1 MPESPTDR
9 EAPTGGGEPRST
21 GRDTEAPADGREAAA
36 EDGAALVRLGVRFG
50 FLTPEAGEKAL
61 AAWEAEDRVRS
72 MGDVLLENRILG
84 EEDLEMLSQILALGS
99 SANLEAVQSPSNHP
113 APGTR
118 LGEFRILRQ
127 IARGS
132 MGVVYEAMQ
141 EGLSRP
147 VALKVLPSELT
158 RDERT
163 IERFQ
168 REAGAAASLSH
179 PGIVKVLSVGEEE
192 GFHYYAM
199 DMVRGKAL
207 DAILET
213 ERLPHRRAGEI
224 IQDAAVALAYAHEK
238 GVIHRD
244 IKPGNIMVTYD
255 GQVLIADFGL
265 ARTDTTG
272 TLTRSDEIV
281 GTPMYMSPEQ
291 AAGDREK
298 IDART
303 DIYSL
308 GATLYEAL
316 TLSAPFE
323 GTDLHHILSQ
333 VIGRDP
339 RPPRSVNTLIPRD
352 LEIVC
357 MKAMEKE
364 PEGRYRSAQA
374 FADDLGRFL
383 RGDTIH
389 ARPPS
394 VLSKLLRKARRNKPA
409 AGLVL
414 LLLLVSAGIAGIVL
428 GQFIRDREK
437 VRSAADAASMRQAEG
452 DEAFAAKM
460 EAMGALEELEAKIGR
475 VQSSREKAELLKRI
489 DRHGRIEEECYG
501 PALAAWNRI
510 LEIDPENRRAHESIA
525 RIHLHRA
532 RAGFR
537 LAKREAPFRE
547 GSFDAVERE
556 LAAMGKHDPVG
567 SFRLQVASMHE
578 YIARTGTLDVNSQPQ
593 GAEVSLARVNRAE
606 DFQPG
611 TPERLGWT
619 PLIKKG
625 VKPGSYILTLT
636 REGFAPIR
644 LPVLVTR
651 EHPNPVLGEVELYRE
666 GELPPDLAP
675 VPGGEFFFGGRVA
688 GAARGDRRNLPTFFL
703 GIHEVTY
710 EEYLRF
716 LNEKVKESGALWTLD
731 PLLPKKWGIEF
742 GYDWDNIRFKPPP
755 GWEKYRNL
763 PVWGIPL
770 GGAQQFCDWKKEVS
784 LREARAR
791 GRERYLEYRLPSE
804 AEWEKGARGADG
816 RLYPWGDRFDEG
828 LCNNAQTKK
837 PPEGESPVVPAGS
850 FPGGASPY
858 GVQDLAGNVAEWTS
872 TEDPSGR
879 DVIVKGGDLNS
890 EPPTLQCPARRR
902 ESKSSRRLVGFRVV
916 AEFKPVR
923 PR

>member
-1 MPESPTDR
+1 MAESPTDR
-9 EAPTGGGEPRST
+9 DARTDGEKPRSP
-21 GRDTEAPADGREAAA
+21 GRDTAPAEEEPA
-36 EDGAALVRLGVRFG
+36 DGAALVRLGVRFG
-50 FLTPEAGEKAL
+50 FLDPEAGERAL
-61 AAWEAEDRVRS
+61 AAWEEEGRVRS
-72 MGDVLLENRILG
+72 MGDVLIERGLIS

-99 SANLEAVQSPSNHP
+99 SACLEAVQSPANSP

-118 LGEFRILRQ
+118 LGDFRIVRQ

-141 EGLSRP
+141 EPLSRT

-168 REAGAAASLSH
+168 REAGAAASLNH
-179 PGIVKVLSVGEEE
+179 PGIVKVLSVGEEQ

-207 DAILET
+207 DTSLET
-213 ERLPHRRAGEI
+213 ERLSHPRAGEI
-224 IQDAAVALAYAHEK
+224 IRDAALALAYAHDQ
-238 GVIHRD
+238 GVVHRD

-291 AAGDREK
+291 AVGDRER

-316 TLSAPFE
+316 TLSPPFG

-333 VIGRDP
+333 VIGREP
-339 RPPRSVNTLIPRD
+339 RPPRTVNTLIPRD
-352 LEIVC
+352 LETVC

-364 PEGRYRSAQA
+364 PEARYPRAQA
-374 FADDLGRFL
+374 FADDLSRFL

-389 ARPPS
+389 ARRPS
-394 VLSKLLRKARRNKPA
+394 LVSKLLRKARRNKPA

-414 LLLLVSAGIAGIVL
+414 LLALVSTGIAGILL
-428 GQFIRDREK
+428 GQFIRNREK
-437 VRSAADAASMRQAEG
+437 IRVSANDAKTNQARG
-452 DEAFAAKM
+452 DEAFVEKM
-460 EAMGALEELEAKIGR
+460 EAVRALEALEAKLGR
-475 VQSSREKAELLKRI
+475 QQSSREKSELLKRL
-489 DRHGRIEEECYG
+489 DRNGKIEDESYG
-501 PALAAWNRI
+501 LALAAWKRV
-510 LEIDPENRRAHESIA
+510 LEIDPEHPGAHEGIS

-532 RAGFR
+532 RTAFR
-537 LAKREAPFRE
+537 LAKREAPFLE
-547 GSFDAVERE
+547 KPFEAVERE
-556 LAAMGKHDPVG
+556 LLALRRHDPAGTV
-567 SFRLQVASMHE
+567 RLEVASIRE
-578 YIARTGTLDVNSQPQ
+578 YIARTGTLDVDSRPP
-593 GAEVSLARVNRAE
+593 GAGVNLVRINRAE
-606 DFQPG
+606 DFRPG
-611 TPERLGWT
+611 SPEPLGRT
-619 PLIKKG
+619 PLKREG
-625 VKPGSYILTLT
+625 VKPGSYLLILTL
-636 REGFAPIR
+636 EGYAPMR

-651 EHPNPVLGEVELYRE
+651 EHPNPVLGPVELFRE
-666 GELPPDLAP
+666 GELPADLAP
-675 VPGGEFFFGGRVA
+675 IPGGEFFFGGRVV
-688 GAARGDRRNLPTFFL
+688 GAAREDWRNLPTFFL

-716 LNEKVKESGALWTLD
+716 LNDRSRETGAGWALD
-731 PLLPKKWGIEF
+731 PLVPQGWGVDFEYDYENNLYTPPKG
-742 GYDWDNIRFKPPP
+742 WDRF
-755 GWEKYRNL
+755 RAL

-770 GGAQQFCDWKKEVS
+770 GGAQQYCDWKKELA
-784 LREARAR
+784 LREARAK
-791 GRERYLEYRLPSE
+791 GGERYLEYRLPTE

-828 LCNNAQTKK
+828 LCNNAQSKR
-837 PPEGESPVVPAGS
+837 PGEGEPMVVPGGS
-850 FPGGASPY
+850 FPEGASPF

-879 DVIVKGGDLNS
+879 DVIVKGGDPNS
-890 EPPTLQCPARRR
+890 GPAALQCPARRR
-902 ESKSSRRLVGFRVV
+902 ESKSSRRLVGFRVA